1 MKLRRDPMS
10 VTQNDT
16 EFPLILGRDVSGVVV
31 ECGSQVTHFAP
42 GDEVRVKSFIIGYTR
57 FANSHASVSHF
68 HPQPNSLTQPKQ
80 VSRQKNTESI
90 RKEQADVLVKPS
102 KRL

>member
-10 VTQNDT
+10 VMQNDT

-42 GDEVRVKSFIIGYTR
+42 GDEVKVKSLIIAT
-57 FANSHASVSHF
+57 N
-68 HPQPNSLTQPKQ
+68 KQ
-80 VSRQKNTESI
+80 VSPQNTL
-90 RKEQADVLVKPS
+90 KAAEQANVLVKQS
-102 KRL
+102 SL